1 MVGDNLLHN
10 VRITQVGHTCQSLWA
25 ESDTKAYW
33 SEVER
38 EKELD
43 RRGGKAS
50 IYEPH
55 WDKIPDSYPRGADQR
70 REPEL
75 VYFRSLVIRR
85 ALGCLPLRDKET
97 LGVAM
102 SKRGGRNGDG
112 KECARLVG
120 VGQTTWVERMNVA
133 ERRLRIAIEMMG
145 ELGFRSRRS
154 VVDSS
159 KWPESVSAYLDCWS
173 TAGAANHLGVRQST
187 IYYQL
192 KKTPAIFYILNRWR

>member
-1 MVGDNLLHN
+1 MSDSRHCYPAGW
-10 VRITQVGHTCQSLWA
+10 T

-38 EKELD
+38 EKEFD
-43 RRGGKAS
+43 RRGGRAS

-55 WDKIPDSYPRGADQR
+55 WDKIPDCCSAHEGQLSCSRHL
-70 REPEL
+70 PEL
-75 VYFRSLVIRR
+75 VYFRSVVIRR

-112 KECARLVG
+112 KDCARLVG

-133 ERRLRIAIEMMG
+133 ERRLKIVIGMMD
-145 ELGFRSRRS
+145 ELGVRSRKS
-154 VVDSS
+154 VVNSS
-159 KWPESVSAYLDCWS
+159 KWPQSVSAYLDCWS
-173 TAGAANHLGVRQST
+173 TAGAANILGMRQST
-187 IYYQL
+187 VYYHL
-192 KKTPAIFYILNRWR
+192 KKTPAILYILNRWR

>member
-1 MVGDNLLHN
+1 VSDSRHCYAW
-10 VRITQVGHTCQSLWA
+10 T

-38 EKELD
+38 EKEFD
-43 RRGGKAS
+43 RRGGRAS

-55 WDKIPDSYPRGADQR
+55 WDKIPDSSDQLLRGSSSR
-70 REPEL
+70 HLPEL
-75 VYFRSLVIRR
+75 VYFRSVVIRR

-112 KECARLVG
+112 KDCARLVG

-133 ERRLRIAIEMMG
+133 ERRLKIVIGMMN
-145 ELGFRSRRS
+145 ELGVRSRKS
-154 VVDSS
+154 VVNSS
-159 KWPESVSAYLDCWS
+159 KWPQSVSAYLDCWS
-173 TAGAANHLGVRQST
+173 TAGAANILGMRQST
-187 IYYQL
+187 VYYHL
-192 KKTPAIFYILNRWR
+192 KKTPAILYILNRWR

>member
-1 MVGDNLLHN
+1 MWTEV
-10 VRITQVGHTCQSLWA
+10 
-25 ESDTKAYW
+25 DTRAYW
-33 SEVER
+33 MEVER
-38 EKELD
+38 EKEFD

-55 WDKIPDSYPRGADQR
+55 WDKIPDSFHCWEDQLQR
-70 REPEL
+70 RAPEL
-75 VYFRSLVIRR
+75 VYFRSMVIRR

-120 VGQTTWVERMNVA
+120 VKQNTWVDRMNVA

-145 ELGFRSRRS
+145 ELGLRSRRS

-173 TAGAANHLGVRQST
+173 TLGAANHLGVRQST
-187 IYYQL
+187 VYYQL
-192 KKTPAIFYILNRWR
+192 KKTPAILFILDRWR